1 MQKKLYTFVPLIAME
16 VLPENTS
23 LIVSTYNWKEA
34 LSLVLLSVFRQKDLP
49 AEVIIAD
56 DGSREDTANLIREYQ
71 KKSPIPIHHIWQEDE
86 GFRKSR
92 ILNRAICQAKGSYII
107 QVDGDI
113 ILHPRFIRDHCRFA
127 SKGVFLQGSRG
138 MLTPELTRKVQLEKS
153 THISFFNPGLKS
165 KENTL
170 RFPLLTRLL
179 LKKHK
184 PKYALYF
191 TKGANVS
198 FWKSDLIKVN
208 GYNEAFEGWGHEDTE
223 LALRLLHIGLRK
235 YHLKFSAIA
244 YHQYHPEDKS
254 KAQEGRNR
262 KLLQEAIDAHSI
274 WAEAGIKQD

>member
-1 MQKKLYTFVPLIAME
+1 ME
-16 VLPENTS
+16 VLPKNTS

-34 LSLVLLSVFRQKDLP
+34 LELVIRSAFRQKALP
-49 AEVIIAD
+49 GEIIIAD
-56 DGSREDTANLIREYQ
+56 DGSRSDTAALIKTYQ
-71 KKSPIPIHHIWQEDE
+71 ENSPIPIYHVWQEDK

-92 ILNRAICQAKGSYII
+92 ILNKAISQVKGDYII

-113 ILHPRFIRDHCRFA
+113 ILHPFFILDHCRFA

-138 MLTPELTRKVQLEKS
+138 MLNPELTQKIQESKTTR
-153 THISFFNPGLKS
+153 ISFFNAGLKS

-170 RFPLLTRLL
+170 RMPWLSRLL

-198 FWKSDLIKVN
+198 FWKSDLIQVN

-223 LALRLLHIGLRK
+223 LALRLLHIGVKK

-262 KLLQEAIDAHSI
+262 ALLQQAIDAHSI